1 MTKLNRLNVDI
12 TATTTQFDSAM
23 TRVRNSMATFG
34 RAGSAGVGVAR
45 SPGFG
50 SLGGLSG
57 LAGPLIGL
65 GVGIA
70 ALSKIISEAN
80 RLAEVNNKAAQAA
93 DSAGLSDPQAVARG
107 QLGALIGPGGGVESF
122 TRLKDMFD
130 LGGQFM
136 GREGI
141 DASRMSDAEFLR
153 AIVAVSRQTNVMDL
167 IRTGVLP
174 RDILAARDVD
184 TTLIGE
190 TLRNAD
196 RTLALSRYT
205 ESLRQENVAFSGRPD
220 PGFFQAPTNT
230 ILALLEE
237 FFSFF
242 SGAPSQSVTNH
253 LETISNNTQSQGPGI

>member
-1 MTKLNRLNVDI
+1 
-12 TATTTQFDSAM
+12 
-23 TRVRNSMATFG
+23 
-34 RAGSAGVGVAR
+34 
-45 SPGFG
+45 
-50 SLGGLSG
+50 
-57 LAGPLIGL
+57 
-65 GVGIA
+65 
-70 ALSKIISEAN
+70 
-80 RLAEVNNKAAQAA
+80 
-93 DSAGLSDPQAVARG
+93 
-107 QLGALIGPGGGVESF
+107 
-122 TRLKDMFD
+122 
-130 LGGQFM
+130 
-136 GREGI
+136 
-141 DASRMSDAEFLR
+141 MSDAEFLR

>member
-1 MTKLNRLNVDI
+1 VTKLNRLNVDI

-153 AIVAVSRQTNVMDL
+153 AIVAVSRQSNVMDL
-167 IRTGVLP
+167 VRTGVLP

-184 TTLIGE
+184 TTLLGE

-230 ILALLEE
+230 VLALLEE

-242 SGAPSQSVTNH
+242 TGRPSQSVTDH
-253 LETISNNTQSQGPGI
+253 LEVISRNTQSQGPGI